1 GQGAPRGR
9 SRESLISP
17 EPGSTRIIASR
28 PAGGAFTLP
37 LREKLGGTEVLRAHP
52 SPQSP
57 RPPGCTHVRELQAVA
72 ARGVYRRSLVLPRA
86 PSAPQLLEHQHGA
99 VLVDRVGDDV
109 RDVLDA
115 LGRLAHRH
123 ADAGPGEHL

>member
-1 GQGAPRGR
+1 ADGGQANDPRGHARAGLAAARLRRAAPPGPPSPPARARGRGPCDPARGRSPGQGAPRGR

-52 SPQSP
+52 S
-57 RPPGCTHVRELQAVA
+57 RTV
-72 ARGVYRRSLVLPRA
+72 
-86 PSAPQLLEHQHGA
+86 PSAPWVHP
-99 VLVDRVGDDV
+99 R
-109 RDVLDA
+109 
-115 LGRLAHRH
+115 
-123 ADAGPGEHL
+123 P